1 MTALKIA
8 DQRSHVTM
16 SSREIAKLTKKEH
29 KHVIRDI
36 WDMLNDL
43 YGIDKDGP
51 HLDHKKNHTVTL
63 VEGVDVTADYRG
75 YVSHFR
81 LDKPHV
87 ECLLTGYSA
96 VLRMTVIKHIYK
108 LEEQISRHA
117 LPSSYK
123 EALLALVQAETE
135 KEQIALE
142 RDQAIETKAWISE
155 KREVTAM
162 ATASAAVRAKNKLA
176 ERIGEGKNYA
186 AIIPV
191 EKNLGQKFK
200 WQPLRKWCRENDT
213 EPHEVEDPRFGT
225 VKSWPRA
232 AWIAVY
238 GVDLRKLF

>member
-8 DQRSHVTM
+8 DQRSHVAM
-16 SSREIAKLTKKEH
+16 SSREIAKLTRKEH

-36 WDMLNDL
+36 WEMLNDL
-43 YGIDKDGP
+43 YSITKDGP
-51 HLDHKKNHTVTL
+51 DLGNKKNQMVTL
-63 VEGVDVTADYRG
+63 TDGVDVTIDSRS
-75 YVSHFR
+75 YVSNFR

-108 LEEQISRHA
+108 LEEQVNRRS
-117 LPSSYK
+117 LPGNYK

-142 RDQAIETKAWISE
+142 RDQAIETKAWIGE
-155 KREVTAM
+155 KREATAM
-162 ATASAAVRAKNKLA
+162 ATASAAVREKNKLA
-176 ERIGEGKNYA
+176 ERLGESKNYA

-191 EKNLGQKFK
+191 EKKLDRKFK
-200 WQPLRKWCRENDT
+200 WQPLRKWCRENDVT
-213 EPHEVEDPRFGT
+213 PHDVDDPRFGS

-232 AWIAVY
+232 AWLAVY
-238 GVDLRKLF
+238 AVDLRKLF